1 VSVTAVRPSG
11 ADVRVVGATWAG
23 GGSTSV
29 TTATNDSNLASYAVG
44 TVNSG
49 FAWLNLANTVTLSA
63 LRVKTVQLRV
73 QNGQG
78 TAEANYQTGWI
89 RFRDPVTG
97 AVTGHTSLVRQS
109 TTVDQQRGPLVSSGA
124 PGGLAWTQTLL
135 DRVQLEIAWKT
146 SPGGFYLRVHEIYAD
161 VDTNT
166 RPTLGTPTVTGAT
179 STTRPDVN
187 IVYTD
192 ADSDPQTR
200 LRVKVFSAT
209 QYGIAGFNPDSS
221 PFTWDSGDLFGNV
234 DTVTTGVDL
243 ISGTTYKWYCKA
255 AQDWAGPE
263 GELWWSTWVASAA
276 TAVSIT
282 PPPVPTLT
290 VTTDSALPGY
300 RVLLSSVAPIN
311 LLTLNQSSLETDT
324 AGWTALSNC
333 TISRSTSYA
342 AHGVASLQMSSTAG
356 GTMTAEMSTRP
367 TVAAGTSYFAKA
379 YVRAAVSARTVRVGI
394 RWFDQAGALIST
406 SFGGTSTDA
415 TGSDTV
421 PVCSATAPSN
431 ALTAAVVL
439 EVQSTGAGAEIHRW
453 DKIGVWAGGD
463 QLWHIGGSQGT
474 ATVSLER
481 LRKVISARGESR
493 NWAHAQ
499 LESGG
504 GLTKGIDGFY
514 ARTTSLLRSAPIDG
528 AHPAGITS
536 GGARM
541 IIWHPLVG
549 AGNMLDVGLSIGATD
564 DDAPPYLLPA
574 VPGQAMTASLYLRGG
589 TAVNARLQVIAV
601 DVVNSSVNTVLGSTV
616 TLPTSGWTRYTATI
630 TPAAGAC
637 YARMAV
643 ELTSASADLDVFLT
657 GIQWELGSAATPLAP
672 GVGEWIPAWET
683 VRALDSTL
691 PSTPGERYV
700 AFDHEYPP
708 GRPVLYRARTV
719 ADTLASNPCDPVAVY
734 MDPPAQPLLKD
745 PFQPENAVVLFRYP
759 DSIARTEDA
768 TVYQPLGRDGDPVK
782 VTSWQSGDDGRL
794 HLETVGGVELLRLKQ
809 LLKTARPL
817 LLQQHDGGQTYLL
830 LSPAGI
836 EELSPSAPFHAIEAA
851 YFECARP
858 I

>member
-1 VSVTAVRPSG
+1 MSVTAVRPSG
-11 ADVRVVGATWAG
+11 ADVRVVGVTWAG
-23 GGSTSV
+23 GAATSV

-78 TAEANYQTGWI
+78 TAEANYQTAWI

-135 DRVQLEIAWKT
+135 DRVQLELSFKT
-146 SPGGFYLRVHEIYAD
+146 SPGG
-161 VDTNT
+161 TNT
-166 RPTLGTPTVTGAT
+166 RPTIGTPTVTGAT

-192 ADSDPQTR
+192 ADGDPQTR

-221 PFTWDSGDLFGNV
+221 PSTWDSGDLFGNL

-290 VTTDSALPGY
+290 VTTDPALPGY

-324 AGWTALSNC
+324 VGWAATGNN

-342 AHGVASLQMSSTAG
+342 AHGVASLQMSSTAA
-356 GTMTAEMSTRP
+356 GTMTAEMSLRP
-367 TVAAGTSYFAKA
+367 TIEAGTTYFAKA

-394 RWFDQAGALIST
+394 RWYDEVGALIGST
-406 SFGGTSTDA
+406 AFGGTATDA

-421 PVCSATAPSN
+421 PVVSAAAPAS

-453 DKIGVWAGGD
+453 DKIGIWAGGD

-474 ATVSLER
+474 ATLQLER
-481 LRKVISARGESR
+481 LRKVTSARGESR

-499 LESGG
+499 LASGG
-504 GLTKGIDGFY
+504 AVTRSADGFT
-514 ARTTSLLRSAPIDG
+514 ARTTSLLRSQPLTG
-528 AHPAGITS
+528 PHPAASTF

-541 IIWHPLVG
+541 IVWRPLVG
-549 AGNMLDVGLSIGATD
+549 AANALDFGLPDGVATD
-564 DDAPPYLLPA
+564 DQAPPYLLPA
-574 VPGQAMTASLYLRGG
+574 IPGVAQTLSVYLRGSS
-589 TAVNARLQVIAV
+589 AVNARVIVYGVDDTNTLVGSAV
-601 DVVNSSVNTVLGSTV
+601 NGSTV
-616 TLPTSGWTRYTATI
+616 ALPTGTDVWTRYTVTI
-630 TPAAGAC
+630 TPSAGIC
-637 YARMAV
+637 YARGAV
-643 ELTSASADLDVFLT
+643 ELTSASADVDVFLT
-657 GIQWELGSAATPLAP
+657 GIQWELGSAATPLAA
-672 GVGEWIPAWET
+672 GVGEWIPTWEI

-700 AFDHEYPP
+700 AWDHEYPP
-708 GRPVLYRARTV
+708 GRPVLYRARTI

-734 MDPPAQPLLKD
+734 MAPPLRNLLKD
-745 PFQPENAVVLFRYP
+745 PFQPENAMIANVAP
-759 DSIARTEDA
+759 GWGESQSIDA
-768 TVYQPLGRDGDPVK
+768 AIYHAVGRDADPVL
-782 VTSWQSGDDGRL
+782 VRSWLGGQDGSYELGVLSELELRRL
-794 HLETVGGVELLRLKQ
+794 RDLLHSS
-809 LLKTARPL
+809 RPL
-817 LLQQHDGGQTYLL
+817 LLQRADAEGGGQAYLL
-830 LSPAGI
+830 VTEDRGTQRVGPGVYRVSI
-836 EELSPSAPFHAIEAA
+836 RTI
-851 YFECARP
+851 ECARP
-858 I
+858 A